1 MTHIDEE
8 TLALLAIG
16 EVGPSGA
23 EAEHLAACPA
33 CRDELDDLRRV
44 VSVARS
50 AEGVAMERP
59 APAVWDRIATDLGF
73 DTHAAP
79 VAAPLAAPDVRP
91 APSAVPEPAP
101 SRTTATAPATTTAP
115 DVAPRR
121 RGRVRRRTVALLTAG
136 VGIVALVA
144 GIGVGAV
151 LFRSDDPA
159 ATVVSRTALDPLPG
173 WNGAAGSAELERD
186 AQGRLM
192 LVVDLD
198 HRATEGQAPLRE
210 VWMMRSDLRGLVSV
224 GFLDGDTGRFVVP
237 SGVDPSRYPVVDV
250 SAEADDGNPT
260 HSGDSVVRGTLRT

>member
-1 MTHIDEE
+1 MNHIDEE

-23 EAEHLAACPA
+23 QAEHLAACPT
-33 CRDELDDLRRV
+33 CRDELVDLRRV

-59 APAVWDRIATDLGF
+59 APAVWDRIATELGF
-73 DTHAAP
+73 DTAGSATAPSAA
-79 VAAPLAAPDVRP
+79 RP
-91 APSAVPEPAP
+91 APAP
-101 SRTTATAPATTTAP
+101 VT

-121 RGRVRRRTVALLTAG
+121 HGRVRRRTVALLTAG

>member
-1 MTHIDEE
+1 MNHIDEE

-23 EAEHLAACPA
+23 QAEHLAACPT
-33 CRDELDDLRRV
+33 CRDELVDLRRV

-59 APAVWDRIATDLGF
+59 APAVWDRIATELGF
-73 DTHAAP
+73 DTAGSAT
-79 VAAPLAAPDVRP
+79 
-91 APSAVPEPAP
+91 APSAARPTPAP
-101 SRTTATAPATTTAP
+101 VT

-121 RGRVRRRTVALLTAG
+121 HGRVRRRTVALLTAG

-186 AQGRLM
+186 AKGRLM

-198 HRATEGQAPLRE
+198 RRATEGQAPLRE

-250 SAEADDGNPT
+250 SAEADDGNPS

>member
-1 MTHIDEE
+1 MNHIDEE

-23 EAEHLAACPA
+23 EAEHLAACPT

-73 DTHAAP
+73 DTHRTDTAWE
-79 VAAPLAAPDVRP
+79 
-91 APSAVPEPAP
+91 EPAP
-101 SRTTATAPATTTAP
+101 VVPAPVEQEPTDAAPAATPAP
-115 DVAPRR
+115 PSDVAPRR
-121 RGRVRRRTVALLTAG
+121 RGRIRRRTVALLTAG

-198 HRATEGQAPLRE
+198 HKATEGQAPLRE

>member
-1 MTHIDEE
+1 MNHIDEE

-23 EAEHLAACPA
+23 QAEHLAACPT
-33 CRDELDDLRRV
+33 CRDELVDLRRV

-50 AEGVAMERP
+50 TEGVALERP
-59 APAVWDRIATDLGF
+59 APAVWDRIATELGF
-73 DTHAAP
+73 DTPVSDMRGAP
-79 VAAPLAAPDVRP
+79 AT
-91 APSAVPEPAP
+91 APSAAGPAP
-101 SRTTATAPATTTAP
+101 APVT
-115 DVAPRR
+115 DIAPRR

-144 GIGVGAV
+144 GIGLGTA
-151 LFRSDDPA
+151 LSRGGDPA
-159 ATVVSRTALDPLPG
+159 GAVVSRTALDPLPG
-173 WNGAAGSAELERD
+173 WTGAAGSAELERD
-186 AQGRLM
+186 GSGSLV

-237 SGVDPSRYPVVDV
+237 SGVDPARYPVVDV
-250 SAEADDGNPT
+250 SAEAADGDPA
-260 HSGDSVVRGTLRT
+260 HSGDSVVRGTLRSRS